1 MSLMG
6 PEVAPKGE
14 CSQPLQGEGRAGP
27 FGAISP
33 LMGNALR
40 ELRLERGWTHDE
52 AADAMGLSRGQF
64 IKLERGERGLTERTI
79 GLAAKAFSVPP
90 SRVIGEAQSADTPIE
105 APAADRV
112 APQSNVAVPDHS
124 DPVDTSIF
132 KGPRNV
138 PVYGTG
144 SGGVGGDFTL
154 NGQIIDHA
162 PRPPGIANRKDVYVV
177 YLVGDSIS
185 PAYEDG
191 TPIYVDPHRRP
202 QPRDYVVV
210 ELRGERE
217 GEPGPAFVKRLV
229 ARGAGKLKL
238 EQHNPSGPLDPID
251 ESEVVRVH
259 RVIPWLE
266 LIGI

>member
-1 MSLMG
+1 MANPLG
-6 PEVAPKGE
+6 PVIK
-14 CSQPLQGEGRAGP
+14 
-27 FGAISP
+27 
-33 LMGNALR
+33 
-40 ELRLERGWTHDE
+40 E
-52 AADAMGLSRGQF
+52 ARKA
-64 IKLERGERGLTERTI
+64 RGLTQGDIASALKISRPAVGQWESGDTGPDRDRLPA
-79 GLAAKAFSVPP
+79 LAKLLRIDLGALTNGELVMLEQGAAEGEVDSAASSTP
-90 SRVIGEAQSADTPIE
+90 SSNAREPQDQAAVDVSA
-105 APAADRV
+105 
-112 APQSNVAVPDHS
+112 
-124 DPVDTSIF
+124 F

-144 SGGVGGDFTL
+144 SGGDGGDFSF
-154 NGQIIDHA
+154 NGQLIDHA

-229 ARGAGKLKL
+229 ARGAGKLRL
-238 EQHNPSGPLDPID
+238 EQHNPAGPLNPID
-251 ESEVVRVH
+251 ESQVVRVH

-266 LIGI
+266 LIGV

>member
-1 MSLMG
+1 MSALRHFRTKAG
-6 PEVAPKGE
+6 LSQQALANAAGT
-14 CSQPLQGEGRAGP
+14 SQPQ
-27 FGAISP
+27 IK
-33 LMGNALR
+33 
-40 ELRLERGWTHDE
+40 RLEAGERTLSKKWAEQLAPHLGVTAETLMFPPAALDSE
-52 AADAMGLSRGQF
+52 ADDGAVPGSSDAAPGLSF
-64 IKLERGERGLTERTI
+64 
-79 GLAAKAFSVPP
+79 VPEPNAILPDAP
-90 SRVIGEAQSADTPIE
+90 S
-105 APAADRV
+105 
-112 APQSNVAVPDHS
+112 
-124 DPVDTSIF
+124 PVDTTTF

-144 SGGVGGDFTL
+144 SGGNGGDFSF
-154 NGQIIDHA
+154 NGQLIDHA

-191 TPIYVDPHRRP
+191 TPIYADPHRRP

-210 ELRGERE
+210 ELRGERD

-229 ARGAGKLKL
+229 ARGNGKLKL

-266 LIGI
+266 LIGV